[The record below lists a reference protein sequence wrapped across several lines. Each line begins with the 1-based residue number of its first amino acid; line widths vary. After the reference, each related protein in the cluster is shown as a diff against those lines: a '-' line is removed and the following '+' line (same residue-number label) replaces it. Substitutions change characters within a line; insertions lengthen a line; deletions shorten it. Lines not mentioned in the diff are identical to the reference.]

1 MKKELCYI
9 VMALCLSSCTKDLT
23 EYFTRADEIEAAN
36 KKQEEQNKQ
45 LEEMNKDLREQ
56 ALRLQSSLDSLANAY
71 EDTPVLTGLIAMGF
85 SSAENPILSEDLRCE
100 ISSNGTIECWIPE
113 ITTNKEL
120 VPRFSFRGSEVF
132 INGQKA
138 TSGTAK
144 YDFSN
149 PVSLSVKGA
158 DKTVEYVVYVHS
170 FTGLP
175 IMRIDTEGKK
185 EITSRDVYIN
195 AHMSLTEDIVT
206 RAPGDVVE
214 ADLQIKGRG
223 NSTWGLPKKPYRLK
237 FNEKVSLLGEHKDKS
252 WVLIANYTDKSMI
265 RNDLAIALG
274 KSSKLD
280 WTPSGH
286 FVELILNGQYNGT
299 YLLCEK
305 IKISNHR
312 VAVGDDGFIIEVDA
326 HAERDSSSV
335 KYYAPHIAYPIVI
348 KEPDEVKRGDAN
360 YKYITNFIEE
370 ADNALFSDNFKDP
383 NVGWQKYMDMDSFVD
398 WYLIHEISK
407 NEDSMFHFSTYMNL
421 QRGGK
426 LKMGPIWDFD
436 IAFGNVKEKET
447 TAMLPEGLMLS
458 WSTWY
463 TRLMQDPAFVS
474 KLRERYKYFYRHKED
489 FISYINSDA
498 QYLRYAAQENQKRWG
513 TFYHY
518 SYKQYDIWGSYQNEA
533 QSLKEWLNERME
545 WLKKSFKI

>member
-1 MKKELCYI
+1 MGNKMILPFELGRSGSGRAVTKASEIDDVSGVSQQDVNDVVKGGI
-9 VMALCLSSCTKDLT
+9 VNVTELYGLSSCTLGEVLEAIEEDPKFGTTT
-23 EYFTRADEIEAAN
+23 EGVIITFY
-36 KKQEEQNKQ
+36 
-45 LEEMNKDLREQ
+45 
-56 ALRLQSSLDSLANAY
+56 S
-71 EDTPVLTGLIAMGF
+71 
-85 SSAENPILSEDLRCE
+85 EN
-100 ISSNGTIECWIPE
+100 GW
-113 ITTNKEL
+113 
-120 VPRFSFRGSEVF
+120 
-132 INGQKA
+132 
-138 TSGTAK
+138 
-144 YDFSN
+144 
-149 PVSLSVKGA
+149 
-158 DKTVEYVVYVHS
+158 KTVQYLGGGFYQ
-170 FTGLP
+170 LNNW
-175 IMRIDTEGKK
+175 K
-185 EITSRDVYIN
+185 EIDQSEK
-195 AHMSLTEDIVT
+195 L
-206 RAPGDVVE
+206 E
-214 ADLQIKGRG
+214 A
-223 NSTWGLPKKPYRLK
+223 
-237 FNEKVSLLGEHKDKS
+237 
-252 WVLIANYTDKSMI
+252 
-265 RNDLAIALG
+265 
-274 KSSKLD
+274 
-280 WTPSGH
+280 
-286 FVELILNGQYNGT
+286 
-299 YLLCEK
+299 
-305 IKISNHR
+305 
-312 VAVGDDGFIIEVDA
+312 
-326 HAERDSSSV
+326 
-335 KYYAPHIAYPIVI
+335 
-348 KEPDEVKRGDAN
+348 
-360 YKYITNFIEE
+360 IEE